1 MQIPHITIDGPT
13 ASGKGTVAQLVAK
26 TLGWHYLDSGAIYRA
41 CALHAMDED
50 VPLTEFDRVAAL
62 AIKLPLRFNDDG
74 RAWLNLDEVTPAIR
88 AEAVGNAASIISA
101 SPAVRAALL
110 QRQRDFLVSP
120 GLVTD
125 GRDMGS
131 VVFPDAP
138 LKVFL
143 TASAEARAQRRYNQ
157 LIANGKS
164 VIMADLV
171 RDLQARDQRDT
182 ERAIA
187 PLKAT
192 ADAHHLDTSEM
203 DAQSAADT
211 VLSWWRELA
220 I

>member
-50 VPLTEFDRVAAL
+50 VPLTEFARVATL
-62 AIKLPLRFNDDG
+62 AAKLPLRFTEDA
-74 RAWLNLDEVTPAIR
+74 RAWLAHSDVTDAIR
-88 AEAVGNAASIISA
+88 AEAIGSAASIISA
-101 SPAVRAALL
+101 NSLVRAALL
-110 QRQRDFLVSP
+110 QRQRDFLTPP

-143 TASAEARAQRRYNQ
+143 TASAQARAQRRYNQ
-157 LIANGKS
+157 LIAKGKN
-164 VIMADLV
+164 VIMLDLV

-192 ADAHHLDTSEM
+192 ADAHVLDTSEM
-203 DAQSAADT
+203 DAQSAANC
-211 VLSWWRELA
+211 VLGWWRGL
-220 I
+220 

>member
-41 CALHAMDED
+41 CALYAMDED
-50 VPLTEFDRVAAL
+50 VPLSELERVAKL
-62 AIKLPLRFNDDG
+62 AAKLPLRFTDAG
-74 RAWLNLDEVTPAIR
+74 QVWLGLSEVTEAIR
-88 AEAVGNAASIISA
+88 AEAVGNAASMISSA
-101 SPAVRAALL
+101 PQVRAALM
-110 QRQRDFLVSP
+110 QRQRDFLTLP

-143 TASAEARAQRRYNQ
+143 TASAQARAQRRYNQ

-164 VIMADLV
+164 VIMVDLV

-192 ADAHHLDTSEM
+192 ADAHLLDTSEM

-211 VLSWWRELA
+211 VLGWWRELA